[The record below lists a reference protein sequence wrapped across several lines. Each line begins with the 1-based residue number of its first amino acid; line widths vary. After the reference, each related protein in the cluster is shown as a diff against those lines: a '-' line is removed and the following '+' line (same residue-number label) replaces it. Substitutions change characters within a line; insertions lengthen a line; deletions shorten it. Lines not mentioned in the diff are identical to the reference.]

1 MSRTQRSYAPSGA
14 RYASSQY
21 ASATREDTASF
32 ARRPSRG
39 FDLSDSGAAA
49 PRYASRAYGEA
60 AARTAVPTAGF
71 TVLEGGKSREQALPE
86 VQVRRGGVDLPFL
99 ILTLVILTIGVIM
112 VLSASFAR
120 AYYTTGDP
128 MKYFLRQLI
137 FAVAGVFVMMV
148 VSRIPVRVFRRFSP
162 LLMGVAIILLALVP
176 IIGVEENGARRWI
189 YLGFTTFQPSEIA
202 KMAEVLFFAHLICNF
217 KGKMRTFKYGVLP
230 FVVVV
235 MILVGLLILEPHLS
249 ASVIIIGIAAIMMF
263 AGGTDLKWFALAAV
277 AVGLFGYIAVK
288 QLGYAG
294 DRISAWLNPE
304 ADASDTGYQI
314 MQSLYAIGSGGL
326 MGLGLG
332 NGRQK
337 YLYLPMEHNDYIFSV
352 VCEEL
357 GFVGAVLILLLFA
370 LLIVRGFWLA
380 LHAKDRYGSLVVTGL
395 TGLLALQVF
404 LNVAVV
410 TNLLPSTGIS
420 LPFFSYGGT
429 ALLIQ
434 MAEMGIILS
443 VSREIP
449 ITKAG

>member
-1 MSRTQRSYAPSGA
+1 MQRTQRT
-14 RYASSQY
+14 YAS
-21 ASATREDTASF
+21 
-32 ARRPSRG
+32 
-39 FDLSDSGAAA
+39 
-49 PRYASRAYGEA
+49 
-60 AARTAVPTAGF
+60 PTANF
-71 TVLEGGKSREQALPE
+71 TVLEGGKPGPVELPE

-99 ILTLVILTIGVIM
+99 VLTLVILTIGVIM

-128 MKYFLRQLI
+128 MKYFIRQLV
-137 FAVAGVFVMMV
+137 FATLGVFVMMV
-148 VSRIPVRVFRRFSP
+148 ISRFPVSLFRRFS
-162 LLMGVAIILLALVP
+162 LHLMILAVLLLAVVP

-189 YLGFTTFQPSEIA
+189 DLGFTTFQPSEIA
-202 KMAEVLFFAHLICNF
+202 KLAEVLFFASMICTF
-217 KGKMRTFKYGVLP
+217 KDKMKTFKYGVLP
-230 FVVVV
+230 FAVTVVV
-235 MILVGLLILEPHLS
+235 LVGLLILEPHLS

-263 AGGTDLKWFALAAV
+263 AGGTRLRWFAVAAIAVAAV
-277 AVGLFGYIAVK
+277 GYLAVS

-294 DRISAWLNPE
+294 ARISAWRNPE
-304 ADASDTGYQI
+304 ADSSNTGYQI

-332 NGRQK
+332 HGRQK

-370 LLIVRGFWLA
+370 LLIIRGFWLA
-380 LHAKDRYGSLVVTGL
+380 LHAKDRFSSLVVTGI

-443 VSREIP
+443 VSRDIP